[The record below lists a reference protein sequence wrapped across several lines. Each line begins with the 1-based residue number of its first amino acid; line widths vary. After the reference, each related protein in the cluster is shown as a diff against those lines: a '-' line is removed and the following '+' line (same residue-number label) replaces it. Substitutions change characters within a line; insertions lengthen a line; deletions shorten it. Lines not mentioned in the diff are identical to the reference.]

1 MTGYTTRDVAE
12 LIGLST
18 SSVRAWARSG
28 LLSPDRGP
36 GHAYRFSFRDL
47 VVLRTV
53 RELLDADIP
62 PAKVRRSLES
72 LREELP
78 GGRPLTSVRIQAD
91 GERVLV
97 RGDDRTMWD
106 PHSRQFQID
115 FDVAEL
121 VEEAA
126 PIARRAAEERIQ
138 AGDLEADDWYDLG
151 VDLELV
157 APVEAANAY
166 RRALE
171 LAPDHVEAHLNL
183 GRLVHEAGDAL
194 AAAEHYRLALQHAPD
209 SAIAAFNLGVALE
222 DLGEEETAIDLYGRA
237 IRLDPRHAEAHYN
250 LARLLERAGRSD
262 QALRHLSDYR
272 RLLGH

>member
-12 LIGLST
+12 LLGLPP

-28 LLSPDRGP
+28 ILAPERGP
-36 GHAYRFSFRDL
+36 GRAYRFSFRDL
-47 VVLRTV
+47 VVLKAV
-53 RELLDADIP
+53 RELIDADISP
-62 PAKVRRSLES
+62 HKIRRSLES
-72 LREELP
+72 LRAALP
-78 GGRPLTSVRIQAD
+78 EGRPLTSVRIQAD

-97 RGDDRTMWD
+97 RDEDAVWD
-106 PHSRQFQID
+106 PQSRQFQID
-115 FDVAEL
+115 FEVSAL
-121 VEEAA
+121 VEKVA
-126 PIARRAAEERIQ
+126 PIARRAAAERIR
-138 AGDLEADDWYDLG
+138 AGDLDADDWYDLG

-171 LAPDHVEAHLNL
+171 LDKGHVESHLNL

-194 AAAEHYRLALQHAPD
+194 AAAEHYRLALKAAPD

-250 LARLLERAGRSD
+250 LARLHERAGRSD
-262 QALRHLSDYR
+262 QALAHLSDYR
-272 RLLGH
+272 RLIGR

>member
-12 LIGLST
+12 LLGLSP

-28 LLSPDRGP
+28 LLSPERGP
-36 GHAYRFSFRDL
+36 RREYRFSFRDL
-47 VVLRTV
+47 VVLKTV
-53 RELLDADIP
+53 RELLDAEIP
-62 PAKVRRSLES
+62 AGKVRRSLES
-72 LREELP
+72 LQEELP

-97 RGDDRTMWD
+97 RDDSAVWD
-106 PHSRQFQID
+106 AQSRQFHID
-115 FDVAEL
+115 FDVADL
-121 VEEAA
+121 AEEVA
-126 PIARRAAEERIQ
+126 PIARRAAEERIR
-138 AGDLEADDWYDLG
+138 AGDLDADDWYDLG

-166 RRALE
+166 RRALD
-171 LAPDHVEAHLNL
+171 LAPGHVEAHLNL
-183 GRLVHEAGDAL
+183 GRLVHETGDAI
-194 AAAEHYRLALQHAPD
+194 AAAEHYRLALKGAPD

-222 DLGEEETAIDLYGRA
+222 DLGEEGTAIDLYGRA

-272 RLLGH
+272 RLVGR